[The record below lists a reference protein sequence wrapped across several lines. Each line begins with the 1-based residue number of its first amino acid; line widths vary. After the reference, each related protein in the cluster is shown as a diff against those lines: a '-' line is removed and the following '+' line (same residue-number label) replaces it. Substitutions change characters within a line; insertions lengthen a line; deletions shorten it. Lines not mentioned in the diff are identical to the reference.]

1 MNIFNWFKKNNSKE
15 IQTKKSSL
23 QLEIEDL
30 ELYLG
35 IFHYYDKY
43 TFLYES
49 EKYLEKLKELKKVI
63 YHLSNKFSD
72 IKIFLQDPLYII
84 NLDGVC
90 YDKGSNYF
98 LIDFEELEKEITKD
112 NNSRNIILEDLKK
125 LRNRE
130 IRYEDINF
138 DIIKYINID
147 FSCHLSS
154 IISKLIE
161 KRIKLPDYKDL
172 KYSQFYINN
181 YKMEE
186 LDKFPRSGPI
196 WKNL

>member
-1 MNIFNWFKKNNSKE
+1 MNIFNWFKKNSSKE

-35 IFHYYDKY
+35 ISHYYNKY
-43 TFLYES
+43 SFLYKS
-49 EKYLEKLKELKKVI
+49 EEYLEKLKELKKIV

-84 NLDGVC
+84 NLDGIC
-90 YDKGSNYF
+90 YDEESNYF

-112 NNSRNIILEDLKK
+112 NNSRNIILGDLKK

-130 IRYEDINF
+130 IVYEDINF
-138 DIIKYINID
+138 DVIKYINTD

-154 IISKLIE
+154 IISKLIG
-161 KRIKLPDYKDL
+161 KRIKLPNYEDL

-181 YKMEE
+181 YKIRE